1 MKDDNAV
8 QEGFPEVVIDG
19 AAGVGKTTVS
29 KALADRLGYSYI
41 STGYI
46 YRAVALK
53 ISQNNIDVDDIKAVA
68 DVAKEIKLYFKQK
81 DNITRI
87 FMDGSDITDL
97 ISAPTIVPL
106 TAKISVIPD
115 VRKNL
120 LMVQRKLAKKE
131 RMIFDGRDMGTV
143 VFPNAKWKFYIT
155 ASFELRLTRLLK
167 VMDPEEKKKYPN
179 PESYKPV
186 LEQIDRHE
194 KNSPAYMSLPKDT
207 IIYDN
212 TYSPTPEQDAIV
224 LEYYMTHADEIM
236 SNAKI
241 LKRYKK

>member
-1 MKDDNAV
+1 MKKDSV
-8 QEGFPEVVIDG
+8 EKGFPEVVIDG

-53 ISQNNIDVDDIKAVA
+53 TLQNNIDIDDTKAVA
-68 DVAKEIKLYFKQK
+68 DVASGIKLDFKQK
-81 DNITRI
+81 GKINRI
-87 FMDGSDITDL
+87 FMDGSDITDM

-120 LMVQRKLAKKE
+120 LIVQRKLAKKG

-155 ASFELRLTRLLK
+155 ASFELRLKRMLK
-167 VMDPEEKKKYPN
+167 VMDPEEKKKYPT
-179 PESYKPV
+179 PESYRPI
-186 LEQIDRHE
+186 LEQIDKQE
-194 KNSPAYMSLPKDT
+194 KNSPACLSLSKDT

-224 LEYYMTHADEIM
+224 LEYYMTHVDEILA
-236 SNAKI
+236 NAKI
-241 LKRYKK
+241 LKR